1 MICVP
6 TRNYDDSFV
15 RKYGQVNGNPGNFY
29 FDYEPPANAVRL
41 RDLAGNLVRK
51 NAEKTVALN
60 EFFVDLF
67 TKTGD
72 LVIDMFAG
80 TASMAMAC
88 AKLTRVYCGA
98 EIDTEV
104 HAAATTRLLKFC
116 SALERGDGDAMIA
129 PGVPECLLMQVIV
142 QFVILVWHFV
152 HFICGGIFCF
162 CILAFFNMSRW
173 KREGSI
179 GCFVVC
185 R

>member
-1 MICVP
+1 MSEDILCFTRKGRSQARGSKITDLICVP
-6 TRNYDDSFV
+6 THNYDDAFV

-80 TASMAMAC
+80 TASMAMRKINA
-88 AKLTRVYCGA
+88 
-98 EIDTEV
+98 
-104 HAAATTRLLKFC
+104 
-116 SALERGDGDAMIA
+116 
-129 PGVPECLLMQVIV
+129 CLL
-142 QFVILVWHFV
+142 W
-152 HFICGGIFCF
+152 
-162 CILAFFNMSRW
+162 NRN
-173 KREGSI
+173 
-179 GCFVVC
+179 
-185 R
+185 